1 MTLTPPL
8 PAGRTSPDRTPIL
21 GLKGLALRETTKE
34 QPMIPARQTLWI
46 AELRPAR
53 LSLDE
58 LLDRNLHFDV
68 WERHSDFLK
77 VVASEAV
84 LAGIEGQGIAIV
96 NKLST
101 TKEFAARKLD
111 RANSSG
117 GRE

>member
-1 MTLTPPL
+1 MMLAPPL
-8 PAGRTSPDRTPIL
+8 PAVRTFPDRTPIL
-21 GLKGLALRETTKE
+21 GLKGLALRETTKAL
-34 QPMIPARQTLWI
+34 IPAQQTRWI

-53 LSLDE
+53 LSIDE

-77 VVASEAV
+77 VVASEAI